1 MTGKEMLMEIRNL
14 DADLIEEAE
23 FGTFQKKRTGFSEK
37 KKLLFVLA
45 AALIVWTMTA
55 AAVFTRWSYTMQLGN
70 IGGVQPSES
79 IKKQAEQSGL
89 SVIPSETKDGK
100 KEAVSATD
108 KGITVTLAQTVMDQN
123 GGKVIFRIE
132 GLELEEGQAPRAWW
146 DFRIDGKDY
155 LELKLGWSTQFFH
168 GFTLGAD
175 GNPVSL
181 DYQLSDGS
189 IEFSIDLD
197 FHQNGESLFGK
208 EMTVTFTGFGIQGE
222 KFEDEDIMTVPGK
235 WELSWTLEGSTAEP
249 LKWEPNAKIGH
260 WGVTLVEVEIG
271 QFSIKTIY
279 RLDEKYQDY
288 RDFMDKNNWGIC
300 PTAIVLKDGTELVV
314 LGTVS
319 GQWDA
324 ENHLYISTY
333 SSLNVILD
341 PSQIAGM
348 YFYDGYE
355 LNEEGC
361 RVEKPDYYIP
371 FE

>member
-1 MTGKEMLMEIRNL
+1 MYRIL
-14 DADLIEEAE
+14 
-23 FGTFQKKRTGFSEK
+23 FKR
-37 KKLLFVLA
+37 
-45 AALIVWTMTA
+45 
-55 AAVFTRWSYTMQLGN
+55 
-70 IGGVQPSES
+70 PC
-79 IKKQAEQSGL
+79 
-89 SVIPSETKDGK
+89 
-100 KEAVSATD
+100 
-108 KGITVTLAQTVMDQN
+108 
-123 GGKVIFRIE
+123 
-132 GLELEEGQAPRAWW
+132 
-146 DFRIDGKDY
+146 
-155 LELKLGWSTQFFH
+155 
-168 GFTLGAD
+168 
-175 GNPVSL
+175 
-181 DYQLSDGS
+181 
-189 IEFSIDLD
+189 
-197 FHQNGESLFGK
+197 
-208 EMTVTFTGFGIQGE
+208 
-222 KFEDEDIMTVPGK
+222 
-235 WELSWTLEGSTAEP
+235 
-249 LKWEPNAKIGH
+249 KIGH
-260 WGVTLVEVEIG
+260 WGVTLLEVEIG
-271 QFSIKTIY
+271 QFSMKTIY